1 MSGEPRRENNGAST
15 GETPSDAVDEARE
28 MDATTDVDAKSDL
41 SEDDPLA
48 AMQTQANQNWE
59 KYVRAAAELENV
71 RKRAVRDVENAHR
84 FSLERFARELL
95 GVRDSLEMGLE
106 AGTDAGPETLLKG
119 SQATLKLLVT
129 TMQQFGIE
137 EIDPHGEPF
146 DPELH
151 EAMTMQPSAD
161 VEPGS
166 VMTVFQKGYTLNG
179 RLLRPARVVV
189 AQEIPKNS
197 QTD

>member
-1 MSGEPRRENNGAST
+1 MSGEPSRENNELSTDQASAD
-15 GETPSDAVDEARE
+15 DAHQDDVAQVEA
-28 MDATTDVDAKSDL
+28 DHDV
-41 SEDDPLA
+41 SEDDPLTA
-48 AMQTQANQNWE
+48 LQAQVNENWE

-71 RKRAVRDVENAHR
+71 RKRASRDVENAHR
-84 FSLERFARELL
+84 FSLERISKELL
-95 GVRDSLEMGLE
+95 GVRDSLEMGID
-106 AGTDAGPETLLKG
+106 AGTQAGAETLLKG
-119 SQATLKLLVT
+119 SQATLKLLTT

-137 EIDPHGEPF
+137 ELDPLGEPF

-166 VMTVFQKGYTLNG
+166 VLTVFQKGYTLNG

-189 AQEIPKNS
+189 AQEIPENS